1 MINSTL
7 NREKILTW
15 IQALLDNLLAEVANY
30 ANYLQSKSIT
40 VTRPSQNTNF
50 LLSIMSLDSS
60 GETHI
65 SEQREE
71 ILANEIDST
80 KGWGLNPR

>member
-7 NREKILTW
+7 DREQILTL
-15 IQALLDNLLAEVANY
+15 IQALLDNFLAEVANY
-30 ANYLQSKSIT
+30 ADYLQSKSIT

-50 LLSIMSLDSS
+50 LLPIVSLGSS

-80 KGWGLNPR
+80 KGWSLNPR

>member
-1 MINSTL
+1 
-7 NREKILTW
+7 
-15 IQALLDNLLAEVANY
+15 
-30 ANYLQSKSIT
+30 
-40 VTRPSQNTNF
+40 
-50 LLSIMSLDSS
+50 LSIMSLDSS

-80 KGWGLNPR
+80 KG